1 MKLFV
6 LIFLISFN
14 TFNTFAIDFIGLDVR
29 TKGETINNP
38 APGSFNIPISELTK
52 STLKG
57 ISKDK
62 SLKVFCE
69 AGGRAN
75 KALRILKANGYNKIE
90 NIGSW
95 REWNQLSRKK

>member
-1 MKLFV
+1 M
-6 LIFLISFN
+6 IS
-14 TFNTFAIDFIGLDVR
+14 FNTFAIDFIGLDVR
-29 TKGETINNP
+29 TKGETVSNP
-38 APGSFNIPISELTK
+38 AAGSVNIPISELTK
-52 STLKG
+52 STLKD
-57 ISKDK
+57 IPKDK

-95 REWNQLSRKK
+95 REWNQLNKTK